1 MSFFLN
7 PDWLNR
13 PGPYAFKWDHFLF
26 IALATIISIISAI
39 LLRKCQRKT
48 IKIVLIAIWGT
59 VVFIDVFKWTIFY
72 ILVFNNYPG
81 YEFSL
86 DRMLPLHSCS
96 LFMYVMPFA
105 LFSKNRYVVTA
116 ANSFLVTVNMIM
128 GYITLFVGFAG
139 KNTSVFSF
147 FGFHTLLYHALIFI
161 APLIM
166 VVTGYYDLQRKDIK
180 YGIVTFLMFAIVIW
194 TFDAITGCDY
204 MYIYDGH
211 TFGVLKFIYENVHHL
226 VWTLITITCYILTAL
241 ITHYFI
247 YFLKKHL
254 QKTEANKDTI

>member
-1 MSFFLN
+1 MDFFIN
-7 PDWLNR
+7 PDLLGR
-13 PGPYAFKWDHFLF
+13 SGPYAFKWDHILF
-26 IALATIISIISAI
+26 IILTTIIGFISAI
-39 LLRKCQRKT
+39 LLRKCKKET
-48 IKIVLIAIWGT
+48 IKIVLICLWGT
-59 VVFIDVFKWTIFY
+59 VVFIDLFKWIIFY

-81 YEFSL
+81 YEFNL
-86 DRMLPLHSCS
+86 ERMLPLHSCS

-105 LFSKNRYVVTA
+105 LWGKNRYVVTA

-128 GYITLFVGFAG
+128 GYITMFVGFGG
-139 KNTSVFSF
+139 KNASVFSF

-166 VVTGYYDLQRKDIK
+166 VITNYYDLQKKDLK
-180 YGIVTFLMFAIVIW
+180 YGLITFIGFAIIIW

-226 VWTLITITCYILTAL
+226 VWTLITVTCYILTAIIIHYL
-241 ITHYFI
+241 IYFI
-247 YFLKKHL
+247 KQYLRNRKS
-254 QKTEANKDTI
+254 KTDTN